1 MQMLILDFIIW
12 QTHVGW
18 LAGNNLLTNGRQSQ
32 TIMSMLPWHYQA
44 LHLCIAPPSPTPPH
58 LISSCLSAISL
69 SCSALSI
76 ACHALLMSFTIF
88 PSGGTYGRWLL
99 AFLSVWRLKRWAS
112 MFTRSEYLV
121 EKYTVALKCSGMSH
135 WYHIT
140 TMPTSE
146 FFRTELLQYDN
157 WLTNRDRQTNRQ
169 TETK

>member
-1 MQMLILDFIIW
+1 
-12 QTHVGW
+12 
-18 LAGNNLLTNGRQSQ
+18 
-32 TIMSMLPWHYQA
+32 
-44 LHLCIAPPSPTPPH
+44 
-58 LISSCLSAISL
+58 
-69 SCSALSI
+69 
-76 ACHALLMSFTIF
+76 
-88 PSGGTYGRWLL
+88 
-99 AFLSVWRLKRWAS
+99 

-169 TETK
+169 TETKKMDRDRARRQTQRQRQTDRQTEYL